1 MFTSSSRVGARHS
14 SIIRSMRACASR
26 TLEIAPQGTQIAN
39 YSRRAQLFPYRRA
52 VRRTAQ
58 RGYAGIIRPFPQIGM
73 QKKASEPEGSEALIP
88 VISLVALSCGDAETA
103 SVGTRRYQNASSEA
117 SSRYPHSMASVLP
130 SRHSSCTQFLMP
142 SQAECRQVTPCRVSS
157 ASETKAGT
165 TSKTHF
171 KLSALSFR
179 FCPKGHCRASFV
191 LGSAENSRFETQ
203 PPLSTQA
210 TSCNRK

>member
-117 SSRYPHSMASVLP
+117 SSRYPHSMVLVLS
-130 SRHSSCTQFLMP
+130 SRHSSCTQF
-142 SQAECRQVTPCRVSS
+142 SAASWTECRQVSSCRVSS
-157 ASETKAGT
+157 ASETKTGT
-165 TSKTHF
+165 TSKTF
-171 KLSALSFR
+171 LKLRALSFR
-179 FCPKGHCRASFV
+179 FCPKGR
-191 LGSAENSRFETQ
+191 GG
-203 PPLSTQA
+203 PPLEA
-210 TSCNRK
+210 R

>member
-1 MFTSSSRVGARHS
+1 MRRTYKQRVREFVKGGRAALVNHSLDEGLRLKDARNRPSVDPNCELSPQGPIIPVPPSSSPHRPVGH
-14 SIIRSMRACASR
+14 
-26 TLEIAPQGTQIAN
+26 
-39 YSRRAQLFPYRRA
+39 
-52 VRRTAQ
+52 
-58 RGYAGIIRPFPQIGM
+58 AGIIGPFPQVGC
-73 QKKASEPEGSEALIP
+73 KKKTPEPEGSKAV
-88 VISLVALSCGDAETA
+88 VISLVALLYSDAETA
-103 SVGTRRYQNASSEA
+103 SGGTRQHQNASSEV

-179 FCPKGHCRASFV
+179 FCPKGR
-191 LGSAENSRFETQ
+191 GG
-203 PPLSTQA
+203 PPLEA
-210 TSCNRK
+210 R